1 MEREIKKIPD
11 PDYYNY
17 YDLANFLKANKEYK
31 EAIKYYSMSLK
42 KIELDHYLIPN
53 ILENRGGCYERLGM
67 WKEGEQDLKESL
79 RLSPDQP
86 YVLNYLAY
94 SWLEKKINID
104 EALVML
110 KKADEIKKNDAYIID
125 SLGWGF
131 YLNANYLKAE
141 KLLRRA
147 NELMPFD
154 PIVSDHYGDILW
166 KLNKNLQA
174 RYFWKQALNLEKK
187 DKEFMDTVGQKLIF
201 GLLDES

>member
-1 MEREIKKIPD
+1 
-11 PDYYNY
+11 
-17 YDLANFLKANKEYK
+17 
-31 EAIKYYSMSLK
+31 
-42 KIELDHYLIPN
+42 
-53 ILENRGGCYERLGM
+53 M

-79 RLSPDQP
+79 RLSPDQA

-110 KKADEIKKNDAYIID
+110 KKANEIKKNDAYIID

-131 YLNANYLKAE
+131 YLNENYLKAE
-141 KLLRRA
+141 KLLRRE

-174 RYFWKQALNLEKK
+174 RYFWKQALNLEKT
-187 DKEFMDTVGQKLIF
+187 DKEFMDKVGQKLIF

>member
-1 MEREIKKIPD
+1 
-11 PDYYNY
+11 
-17 YDLANFLKANKEYK
+17 
-31 EAIKYYSMSLK
+31 
-42 KIELDHYLIPN
+42 
-53 ILENRGGCYERLGM
+53 
-67 WKEGEQDLKESL
+67 
-79 RLSPDQP
+79 
-86 YVLNYLAY
+86 
-94 SWLEKKINID
+94 
-104 EALVML
+104 ML

-174 RYFWKQALNLEKK
+174 RYFWKQALNLEKT
-187 DKEFMDTVGQKLIF
+187 DKEFMDKVGQKLIF
-201 GLLDES
+201 GLIDKS